1 MQRRNPQRLSFDFS
15 NTGNN
20 TIIANP
26 STTASM
32 QIWGFAMVQSA
43 SSNITFLNGTA
54 NLSGVQAMVANGAY
68 LYADN
73 GNQPLFV
80 IDPGKSF
87 IINQSG
93 TAQCGGWV
101 VYSN

>member
-1 MQRRNPQRLSFDFS
+1 MQRNNPQRLSFDFS

-26 STTASM
+26 SKVASM
-32 QIWGFAMVQSA
+32 QIWGFAMVQSTA
-43 SSNITFLNGTA
+43 SNIKFLNGTTA
-54 NLSGVQAMVANGAY
+54 LSGAQAMVANGAY

-73 GNQPLFV
+73 GTQPLFV
-80 IDPGKSF
+80 IDPGASF
-87 IINQSG
+87 IVNQSG

>member
-1 MQRRNPQRLSFDFS
+1 MQRSNIQRLSFDFS

-26 STTASM
+26 SKVSSM
-32 QIWGFAMVQSA
+32 SIWGFSMVQSTA
-43 SSNITFLNGTA
+43 SNIKFLNGTTA
-54 NLSGVQAMVANGAY
+54 MSGVQAMVANGSYA
-68 LYADN
+68 YADN

-80 IDPGKSF
+80 IDPGQSF
-87 IINQSG
+87 IVNQSG

-101 VYSN
+101 IYSN